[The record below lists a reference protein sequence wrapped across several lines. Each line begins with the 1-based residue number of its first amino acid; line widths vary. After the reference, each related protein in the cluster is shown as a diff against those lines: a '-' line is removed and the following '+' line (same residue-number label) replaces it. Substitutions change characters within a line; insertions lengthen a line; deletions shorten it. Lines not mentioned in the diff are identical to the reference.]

1 MSKYVNL
8 VVIQCRRT
16 ITCFAPFE
24 IAWFFL
30 FFDVGKFAPE
40 EDSYKILMLLEIKK
54 KNKPTNKPQTKTK
67 TKTPTL
73 TKIVQSFVLVLSK
86 YE

>member
-54 KNKPTNKPQTKTK
+54 KKQTNKQTTNENQNQN
-67 TKTPTL
+67 TN
-73 TKIVQSFVLVLSK
+73 IN
-86 YE
+86 

>member
-16 ITCFAPFE
+16 TTCFAPFE

-30 FFDVGKFAPE
+30 LFDVGKFAPE

-54 KNKPTNKPQTKTK
+54 KKTNQQTNHKRKPKPKHQHQ
-67 TKTPTL
+67 L
-73 TKIVQSFVLVLSK
+73 RLFNRL
-86 YE
+86 Y

>member
-16 ITCFAPFE
+16 ITRFAPFE

-54 KNKPTNKPQTKTK
+54 KKQTNKQTTNENQNQN
-67 TKTPTL
+67 TN
-73 TKIVQSFVLVLSK
+73 IN
-86 YE
+86 

>member
-16 ITCFAPFE
+16 TTCFAPFE

-30 FFDVGKFAPE
+30 IFDVGKFAPE

-54 KNKPTNKPQTKTK
+54 KKQTNKQTTNENQNQN
-67 TKTPTL
+67 TN
-73 TKIVQSFVLVLSK
+73 IN
-86 YE
+86 

>member
-16 ITCFAPFE
+16 TTCFAPFE

-54 KNKPTNKPQTKTK
+54 KKQTNKQTTNENQNQN
-67 TKTPTL
+67 TN
-73 TKIVQSFVLVLSK
+73 IN
-86 YE
+86 